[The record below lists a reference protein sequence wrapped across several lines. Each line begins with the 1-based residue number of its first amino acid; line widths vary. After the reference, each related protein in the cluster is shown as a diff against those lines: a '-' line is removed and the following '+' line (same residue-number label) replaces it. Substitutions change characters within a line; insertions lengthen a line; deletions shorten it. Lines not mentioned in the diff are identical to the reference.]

1 MPPRLRCTVGN
12 EGIRSREQINLPE
25 DNEIISHLQLLDE
38 ERKQCRCAVV
48 LMGVAACLHAC
59 MHIGVSIPDT
69 NPCPWSYPYNQLCN
83 LLGIFLFQT
92 FFLISNP
99 VSHATL
105 YATGLLLVFHQC
117 MTAFMIEFS
126 VTVQFNIQY
135 LG

>member
-48 LMGVAACLHAC
+48 FVGVAVRLRACISVYPSQTQTLVH
-59 MHIGVSIPDT
+59 GVTLKTICATYWEFFSSKP
-69 NPCPWSYPYNQLCN
+69 
-83 LLGIFLFQT
+83 
-92 FFLISNP
+92 FFLILNL

-105 YATGLLLVFHQC
+105 YATGLLLVLTNVRLH
-117 MTAFMIEFS
+117 S
-126 VTVQFNIQY
+126 
-135 LG
+135 